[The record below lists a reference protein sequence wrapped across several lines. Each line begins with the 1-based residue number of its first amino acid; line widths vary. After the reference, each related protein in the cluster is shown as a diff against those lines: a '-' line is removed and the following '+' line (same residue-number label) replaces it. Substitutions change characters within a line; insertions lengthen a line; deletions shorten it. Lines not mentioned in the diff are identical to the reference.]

1 MEPRIKRIEER
12 IKTDMRFRLLAIVIL
27 FSLSVIAQGQSALQE
42 MVKTEQAFS
51 KMAEEKSTREAFMTF
66 IADDGL
72 LFRPGAVNGKKWML
86 EHPLPPPSDKRPLLA
101 WQPAYA
107 GIAASGDMGFTT
119 GPWEA
124 KEDIRDEKPAGYG
137 HFVTVWKKQADG
149 SWKFVVDLGI
159 SHPQSGGPQ
168 TLWTPSES
176 SKKATFK
183 PVDLTSARKT
193 LFDRDQAYDAAGSS
207 QGPAQAFAAFASP
220 DVRLYRADSLPFI
233 GRDASLAA
241 LAKTANEVRWHPLA
255 ADVSQAGD
263 LGYTHGTFEAGN
275 ERGSYVRIWKKEN
288 GQWRI
293 VMDVTNAH

>member
-1 MEPRIKRIEER
+1 
-12 IKTDMRFRLLAIVIL
+12 MRLSLVASLVLLG
-27 FSLSVIAQGQSALQE
+27 FSVVAQAQSALHD

-51 KMAEEKSTREAFMTF
+51 KMAEEKNTRDAFLAF

-86 EHPLPPPSDKRPLLA
+86 EHPAPPPKDDKKPLLA

-107 GIAASGDMGFTT
+107 GMAASGDMGFTT

-124 KEDIRDEKPAGYG
+124 KADIKDEKPGAYG
-137 HFVTVWKKQADG
+137 HFMTVWKKQADG

-168 TLWTPSES
+168 TVWTPPVT
-176 SKKATFK
+176 SKKETFK
-183 PVDLTSARKT
+183 RVDVTNARKS
-193 LFDRDQAYDAAGSS
+193 LLDRDQAYAIAATLGV
-207 QGPAQAFAAFASP
+207 AEAFRDFASP
-220 DVRLYRADSLPFI
+220 DVRLYRANNLPYL
-233 GRDASLAA
+233 GRDASVEA
-241 LAKTANEVRWHPLA
+241 LAKTTGEVKWQVIA

-263 LGYTHGTFEAGN
+263 LGYTHGTYEAGN

-293 VMDVTNAH
+293 IMDVTNQH